1 MPDGRGPVRHSVF
14 KAPFVDSRQNGL
26 IEQELKTLSAS
37 PLSHIEM
44 WDPADRPKGTPR
56 TARLC
61 VGDRAAAGRDH
72 SGLVELAIR
81 PSPPLQAFPV
91 GLPRHHAVIEPM
103 LHRVT
108 YRRRQTWERQP
119 LFIGVRRVRLD
130 PRAGRLEL

>member
-56 TARLC
+56 TA
-61 VGDRAAAGRDH
+61 H
-72 SGLVELAIR
+72 GLVELAIR

-103 LHRVT
+103 LQRVT
-108 YRRRQTWERQP
+108 YGCRQTWKRQP
-119 LFIGVRRVRLD
+119 LFLGVRTVRLD
-130 PRAGRLEL
+130 PRAGGLEL